1 MNMINQTT
9 TDDILAHRA
18 WLARMGM
25 DRVARHID
33 LYRGYIEPCMSLVDL
48 LDDGFRP
55 VRFDLDVTQTNMLLR
70 RQAG

>member
-1 MNMINQTT
+1 MINQTT